1 MTYKTEYRQ
10 GALVPAMFPGSDNQ
24 SEEFYLS
31 FNFTLT
37 KWGEQLTQLLRLF

>member
-1 MTYKTEYRQ
+1 MTYQTKYRQ
-10 GALVPAMFPGSDNQ
+10 GALVPTMLPGSDDE

-37 KWGEQLTQLLRLF
+37 KWVEQ